1 MVKDKKLKEE
11 LLEKLIAD
19 MDERVVERDLKP
31 KTKMVV
37 KAEGDN
43 PEEVKEK
50 IIDKLQELELPSEEE
65 MGEIEDKLSPEME
78 EDEEYPEEEMEE
90 EEDLGDLDELGED
103 EEYLS
108 SMPYKM
114 KEKLLKELRKKKKQ
128 S

>member
-90 EEDLGDLDELGED
+90 EEDLGDLDELEED